1 MYLFA
6 SSYSCSY
13 YRLVRNGIMKK
24 ISIQDLRIGMFV
36 EQLDRPWHE
45 TPAPF
50 QGMLVETTKDI
61 ATLANYCQYVF
72 VSAKEN
78 TKKID
83 IGDLEVGMFVE
94 ELDSP
99 SVETPFPI
107 QGMLIKSEKDIIE
120 LRKCCKY
127 VYVTLNTEEIPK
139 APPAKPYDSHVIPED
154 TGEKTTFHGDHIY
167 SDTLSFDEE
176 IPLAKKAREK
186 ALTLIHE
193 IKLDIDRDFKLDLDK
208 AKELVNAI
216 ATSII
221 KNPAAMLFLNQLNSS
236 KASHY
241 QHALNASVNMI
252 AFGRHLCLPTNEL
265 YILGLGGLLMD
276 IGLLTQSSDSK
287 ANYNL
292 SEKHVF
298 EGVKI
303 LSQIPSIPKEVIE
316 ITLQHHERENG
327 KGYPYGLSTN
337 QISMYARMAAIVDI
351 YECLISKG
359 LKDIPPASSF
369 EALTTLWDMARHG
382 LNATLVQQFA
392 HCIGLFPVGSLVELN
407 TGEVGIVITQSRT
420 NRLLPTIMM
429 VLDKNKQPR
438 NSLLTIDLANQEDAK
453 TAYEIVLDLKPG
465 AYGIDPQ
472 EYYL

>member
-1 MYLFA
+1 
-6 SSYSCSY
+6 
-13 YRLVRNGIMKK
+13 MKK
-24 ISIQDLRIGMFV
+24 ISIQDLRVGMFV
-36 EQLDRPWHE
+36 EQLDRPWLE

-50 QGMLVETTKDI
+50 QGMLMETPKDI
-61 ATLANYCQYVF
+61 AILASYCQHVF
-72 VSAKEN
+72 VSSKEN
-78 TKKID
+78 AKKVYVS
-83 IGDLEVGMFVE
+83 DLEVGMFVE
-94 ELDSP
+94 ELDRP
-99 SVETPFPI
+99 CFETPFPI
-107 QGMLIKSEKDIIE
+107 QGMLIKSNEDISE
-120 LRKCCKY
+120 LGKYCKY
-127 VYVTLNTEEIPK
+127 VYITHKTEEAPK
-139 APPAKPYDSHVIPED
+139 EASAERYTSHVIPED
-154 TGEKTTFHGDHIY
+154 TGEKTTFHGDQLYI
-167 SDTLSFDEE
+167 DTLSFDEE
-176 IPLAKKAREK
+176 IPIAMKAREK
-186 ALTLIHE
+186 ASTLIHQ
-193 IKLDIDRDFKLDLDK
+193 IKVDIDRDFKLDLDT

-236 KASHY
+236 NASHY

-276 IGLLTQSSDSK
+276 IGLLTQSSDSY

-292 SEKHVF
+292 SEKHVLK
-298 EGVKI
+298 GVEI
-303 LSQIPSIPKEVIE
+303 LSQIPSIPQEVIE

-337 QISMYARMAAIVDI
+337 QISIYARMAAIVDI

-359 LKDIPPASSF
+359 LKDIPPASPF
-369 EALTTLWDMARHG
+369 EALTTLWDMARNG

-407 TGEVGIVITQSRT
+407 NGEVGIVITQSRT
-420 NRLLPTIMM
+420 NRLLPTVMI

-438 NSLLTIDLANQEDAK
+438 HSLLTVDLANQNDSK
-453 TAYEIVLDLKPG
+453 PTYEIVLDLKPG